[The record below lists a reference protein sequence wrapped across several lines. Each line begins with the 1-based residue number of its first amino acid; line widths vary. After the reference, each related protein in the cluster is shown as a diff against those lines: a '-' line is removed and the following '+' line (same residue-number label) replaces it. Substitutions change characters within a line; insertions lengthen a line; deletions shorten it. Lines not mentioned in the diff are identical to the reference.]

1 MPLLVLVVALIA
13 AAAMAGAWYGRL
25 QERAWWTRRLLE
37 RGLNPDTLYPVR
49 VQTPLEPLAPDAD
62 AMRDAMADM
71 QREVEQLAEGQ
82 RFLTQILTERR
93 QLPTPPAG
101 APNAG
106 DSTAPTPSAGDE
118 RPSPADRRS

>member
-37 RGLNPDTLYPVR
+37 RGLNPDTLYPAR
-49 VQTPLEPLAPDAD
+49 VQTPLEPLTPDTD
-62 AMRDAMADM
+62 AMREAMEDM

-93 QLPTPPAG
+93 QLPTPPAS
-101 APNAG
+101 P
-106 DSTAPTPSAGDE
+106 PTSPPGMGDE